1 MTTFTTSSLATD
13 APAVPLT
20 LAPVSFRHLH
30 HLSDDVGLF
39 EHAELTVPRRE
50 HGYCLDDVARAFIVT
65 VRQPDHTVELA
76 ALASTYLNFVL
87 DAQGESGK
95 FRNRRAVD
103 GSWSD
108 EPTVEDCWGRALWA
122 LGTGVARA
130 PEVVDW
136 RVTQAFSAGAALRS
150 PWPRSMAF
158 AGLGAAEVLTVRPR
172 DDVAKALLADAA
184 TLIARPDRLLGMT
197 ETIVA
202 GWHWP
207 ESRLSYANAAL
218 AETLVA
224 AGSLLG
230 VWKWLTEGLRMLSW
244 LLDTETAG
252 GHLSVSPAGGWGLGE
267 TRPQFDQQP
276 IEVAALADACAR
288 AFDVTADPRWSAAVS
303 RCSAWFQGANDS
315 RTSLHDPISGGGCD
329 GLEPGGR
336 NENQGAES
344 TIAMISTFQQAQR
357 LGVTNGPGF
366 PLAFASSSAAS

>member
-1 MTTFTTSSLATD
+1 
-13 APAVPLT
+13 

-50 HGYCLDDVARAFIVT
+50 HGYCVDDVARAFIVT
-65 VRQPDHTVELA
+65 VRQPDRTVELS
-76 ALASTYLNFVL
+76 ALAATYLSFVL
-87 DAQGESGK
+87 DAQGASGA

-108 EPTVEDCWGRALWA
+108 APTVEDCWGRALWA

-130 PEVVDW
+130 AEVVDH
-136 RVTQAFSAGAALRS
+136 RAVRAFAAGAALRS
-150 PWPRSMAF
+150 PWTRSMAF
-158 AGLGAAEVLTVRPR
+158 AGLGAAEVLSVRPR
-172 DDVAKALLADAA
+172 DEVARSLLADAA
-184 TLIARPDRLLGMT
+184 TLIARPAPLLGMKDT
-197 ETIVA
+197 VVA

-207 ESRLSYANAAL
+207 EPRLSYANAAL

-252 GHLSVSPAGGWGLGE
+252 GHLSVSPAAGWGLGE
-267 TRPQFDQQP
+267 PRPQFDQQP

-288 AFDVTADPRWSAAVS
+288 AFEVTGDPRWSAAVAQ
-303 RCSAWFQGANDS
+303 CAAWFEGANDS

-329 GLEPGGR
+329 GLEAGGR

-344 TIAMISTFQQAQR
+344 TVAMISTFQQARR
-357 LGVTNGPGF
+357 LGVTVGPGS
-366 PLAFASSSAAS
+366 PLDLASSVAS

>member
-1 MTTFTTSSLATD
+1 MTTFATASWATD
-13 APAVPLT
+13 APAVPLEP
-20 LAPVSFRHLH
+20 APVSFRHLL
-30 HLSDDVGLF
+30 HLSDEVGVF
-39 EHAELTVPRRE
+39 EHAELTAPRRE
-50 HGYCLDDVARAFIVT
+50 HGYCVDDVARAFIVT

-87 DAQGESGK
+87 DAQGECGK

-103 GSWSD
+103 RSWSD

-136 RVTQAFSAGAALRS
+136 RAAQAFTAGAAVRS

-172 DDVAKALLADAA
+172 DEVAKSLLADAA
-184 TLIARPDRLLGMT
+184 TLIARPTPLLGVT
-197 ETIVA
+197 ETIVG
-202 GWHWP
+202 GWYWP
-207 ESRLSYANAAL
+207 ESRLTYANAAL

-244 LLDTETAG
+244 LLDVETAG
-252 GHLSVSPAGGWGLGE
+252 GHLSVSPAGGWGPGDP
-267 TRPQFDQQP
+267 RPQFDQQP

-288 AFDVTADPRWSAAVS
+288 AFDVTADPRWSAGVS
-303 RCSAWFQGANDS
+303 RCAAWFEGANDS

-344 TIAMISTFQQAQR
+344 TIALISTFQQAQR
-357 LGVTNGPGF
+357 LGVGSAPA
-366 PLAFASSSAAS
+366 LAPACASS